1 MSNRADESIKF
12 FTDSTERRI
21 QDLYHQNRQDFA
33 DLRGLVKDSNARIMD
48 TQLEV
53 AAIKTKIGSLC
64 TETQLVETVGQIH
77 AWAIDQMTG
86 HLRDKHKSKPPPR
99 DSLLPRDSNGKL
111 YKLLGKIAA
120 GLAALTMAVWG
131 LVSLLQ

>member
-1 MSNRADESIKF
+1 MTRTDDSIKF

-21 QDLYHQNRQDFA
+21 QDLYHQNREDFA
-33 DLRGLVKDSNARIMD
+33 DLRGLMKDTNARIMD

-53 AAIKTKIGSLC
+53 AAINVRVDSLATK
-64 TETQLVETVGQIH
+64 TQLVETIGQVH
-77 AWAIDQMTG
+77 DWCLAQMDD
-86 HLRDKHKSKPPPR
+86 HLLRKHKSKPPPR

-111 YKLLGKIAA
+111 YKLLGKVAA